1 MRARGGN
8 SSRFRILHFT
18 GKLIGTLEHML
29 SPAFIPASVPATSAT
44 DCLAVFR
51 RVVAGAMPEWRARR
65 CSSLLYAMNSS
76 QSSDF
81 YHEPVLMDEVLAAL
95 QPAAG
100 KQFLDGTL
108 GGGGHSERLLETGA
122 SVIGMDRDSDALT
135 HAGQRLTSFG
145 ERFRTA
151 QGNFSEMASVVETH
165 SLDGVLL
172 DLGVSSW
179 QIDSPERGFSFQ
191 KEGPLDM
198 RMDRSSGQTA
208 ADLVNT
214 AAEAELA
221 EIFWKFGE
229 EKASRK
235 IAAAIVRERDNKA
248 FTSTLQLADF
258 VEGVLGGRG
267 RKHPATRVFQ
277 ALRMAVNTELESVEE
292 GLIAA
297 QDVLK
302 PGGVLA
308 VITFHS
314 LEDRLVKHFLRDRS
328 TRFLDRPEWPEPKPN
343 PDLAYDLLSRKA
355 ITGTAEE
362 VARNPRARS
371 AKLRIAQKR

>member
-1 MRARGGN
+1 
-8 SSRFRILHFT
+8 
-18 GKLIGTLEHML
+18 
-29 SPAFIPASVPATSAT
+29 
-44 DCLAVFR
+44 
-51 RVVAGAMPEWRARR
+51 
-65 CSSLLYAMNSS
+65 
-76 QSSDF
+76 
-81 YHEPVLMDEVLAAL
+81 MDEVLAAL

-122 SVIGMDRDSDALT
+122 SVIGMDCDSDALA
-135 HAGQRLTSFG
+135 HAGHRLADFG
-145 ERFRTA
+145 DHFRTA
-151 QGNFSEMASVVETH
+151 QGNFSEMASAVEPH

-179 QIDSPERGFSFQ
+179 QIDTPERGFSFQ

-198 RMDRSSGQTA
+198 RMDRSRGQTA

-214 AAEAELA
+214 AGEAELA
-221 EIFWKFGE
+221 RIFFEFGE

-235 IAAAIVRERDNKA
+235 IAAAIVREREKEA
-248 FTSTLQLADF
+248 FTGTLQLANF
-258 VEGVLGGRG
+258 VEKAMGGRG

-277 ALRMAVNTELESVEE
+277 ALRMAVNTELESVEA
-292 GLIAA
+292 GLAAA
-297 QDVLK
+297 QEVLK
-302 PGGVLA
+302 SGGVLA

-343 PDLAYDLLSRKA
+343 QALAYDLLARKA
-355 ITGTAEE
+355 ITGTPEE
-362 VARNPRARS
+362 VVRNPRARS